1 MYKPLF
7 LSLLAIVLLNS
18 CNSSSTEKLVDLNTQ
33 AWIHGSGNCDTN
45 TDPSIQ
51 VVQYNA
57 NTWILRQNKCLNY
70 EAPFMFLFIGQE
82 KALLM
87 DTGATKEAESF
98 PLYNTV
104 NKIIQNWQDQNNI
117 TVELIVAH
125 THSHGDHF
133 AADEQFKNKPN
144 TIVIGLKQTDISSF
158 FNIKDWPNEQVTFNL
173 GNRELNII
181 PIPGHQKAS
190 IAIYDPE
197 TQLLLTGDTVY
208 PGRLYI
214 EDWQVFKQSIKTLVE
229 FTKTNNVSD
238 ILGNHIEMTTT
249 PGVDYPIGTKY
260 HPEEQT
266 LPLKVSDLV
275 ELHTTL
281 ETLGDTPTRKALD
294 KLIIFP
300 VN

>member
-1 MYKPLF
+1 MCKSLF
-7 LSLLAIVLLNS
+7 FSFLITALFNS
-18 CNSSSTEKLVDLNTQ
+18 CNSSSAEKLTDLNTQ
-33 AWIHGSGNCDTN
+33 VWIHGSENCDTN

-82 KALLM
+82 KTLLI

-104 NKIIQNWQDQNNI
+104 NKIIQNWQNHNNT

-125 THSHGDHF
+125 THGHGDHF
-133 AADEQFKNKPN
+133 AADEQFQNKPN
-144 TIVIGLKQTDISSF
+144 TTVIGLKQTDVSSF
-158 FNIKDWPNEQVTFNL
+158 FNIKDWPNEQVIFNL

-229 FTKTNNVSD
+229 FTKINSVSY
-238 ILGNHIEMTTT
+238 ILGNHIEMTTA

-281 ETLGDTPTRKALD
+281 ETLGDTPTRKALN